1 MLLIKDGFLIFLML
15 VFTSKYML
23 YSVTDSSALV
33 NILSVAIGLVL
44 LIRKKFV
51 IKKFGVYEQLGLC
64 FFIAAFII
72 FNVSKFFGELTT
84 INAIV
89 PTGIVLLF
97 MMLIPF
103 CHHKSTL
110 KYALLLYSKF
120 NFFLLLIGL
129 PIFFLSIGGIIQSS
143 ILVHASDH
151 ANPAGYVS
159 LYGLAY
165 YPSWFKINLL
175 SMSYYRFSGIF
186 WEPGTLG
193 LYMVFLVTIELAI
206 FNKIDKYSKYRISIF
221 VVAGLASLSLLF
233 FVAMV
238 MLLFLTALTHITHK
252 KYLFSIIFIIIICLA
267 IFYIYYDYLY
277 ALILYRFDIDAQR
290 GFTGNTRSG
299 VFQEFLQQFSSGNMY
314 QQLFGFGPYAEFEG
328 DSTSFVI
335 KIFQRGIV
343 GFTLI
348 LMSFLSF
355 CHGKGVN
362 YLIPIWLISL
372 AILCQFEGAI
382 FLLTLSC
389 LFIKSKN
396 DKYTHQL
403 DVR

>member
-1 MLLIKDGFLIFLML
+1 ML
-15 VFTSKYML
+15 VFTSKYMI
-23 YSVTDSSALV
+23 YSVTDLSTLV
-33 NILSVAIGLVL
+33 NILSVAIGLLL
-44 LIRKKFV
+44 LIRKQFV
-51 IKKFGVYEQLGLC
+51 INKFSLYEQLGLF
-64 FFIAAFII
+64 FFIIAFII

-89 PTGIVLLF
+89 PTGIILLF
-97 MMLIPF
+97 MVLIPF
-103 CHHKSTL
+103 CYHKSTL

-120 NFFLLLIGL
+120 NFYLLVIGL
-129 PIFFLSIGGIIQSS
+129 PIFFLSIIGIIQSS

-175 SMSYYRFSGIF
+175 GMSYYRFSGIF

-193 LYMVFLVTIELAI
+193 LYMVFLVTVELAI
-206 FNKIDKYSKYRISIF
+206 FYKEDKCSKYRIAIF
-221 VVAGLASLSLLF
+221 ILAGLASLSLLF
-233 FVAMV
+233 LVAMA
-238 MLLFLTALTHITHK
+238 MLIFLAAFTHITNK
-252 KYLFSIIFIIIICLA
+252 KYLLFIIVTIILGLM

-277 ALILYRFDIDAQR
+277 ALILYRFDVDAQR

-299 VFQEFLQQFSSGNMY
+299 VFHEFLQQFSSGNLY

-335 KIFQRGIV
+335 KIFQRGVLGFALIV
-343 GFTLI
+343 
-348 LMSFLSF
+348 MSFLSF
-355 CHGKGVN
+355 CFGKRVS
-362 YLIPIWLISL
+362 YFIPVWLISL

-389 LFIKSKN
+389 LFIKNKN
-396 DKYTHQL
+396 DQHATQSNVK
-403 DVR
+403 